1 MQYIKSKR
9 IYFEDGVKDGYLIIE
24 GKKIVGFVNSEA
36 VVDQYLDY
44 GNNRIIPG
52 IVDTHNHGTYGY
64 ELDKILETDEL
75 TKENIRNYMKA
86 LTYEGV
92 TSGLPTVTDTMKCV
106 GEVYKEG
113 YVGARML
120 GVHSEGPYLNRVG
133 ENGRPNPH
141 PDIDLAYVKQ
151 LYEDSQGLLKLMA
164 MAPEIPGS
172 DKAKDYLLSKGVK
185 LAYAHS
191 DLKSK
196 GAREAI
202 DSGYR
207 VATHTSNVMTGI
219 HHRDIGGLGVML
231 MDPRVQCEVICD
243 GLHVNLDFIEMMF
256 KIKDKSQFMMI
267 SDSVGL
273 AGIAPGRYDTGWL
286 TPLNVSEEGFL
297 RDDDGRLLGS
307 SKSVLY
313 GVGNLVEKVH
323 IPMEEVIKLCSLNA
337 ASYYGFGDVKGSI
350 KIGKDADF
358 VVISDDYKALSTFV
372 EGDKV
377 FDRSIQEP
385 KFDEQNFFR

>member
-120 GVHSEGPYLNRVG
+120 GVHSEGPY
-133 ENGRPNPH
+133 
-141 PDIDLAYVKQ
+141 
-151 LYEDSQGLLKLMA
+151 
-164 MAPEIPGS
+164 
-172 DKAKDYLLSKGVK
+172 
-185 LAYAHS
+185 
-191 DLKSK
+191 
-196 GAREAI
+196 
-202 DSGYR
+202 
-207 VATHTSNVMTGI
+207 
-219 HHRDIGGLGVML
+219 
-231 MDPRVQCEVICD
+231 
-243 GLHVNLDFIEMMF
+243 
-256 KIKDKSQFMMI
+256 
-267 SDSVGL
+267 
-273 AGIAPGRYDTGWL
+273 
-286 TPLNVSEEGFL
+286 
-297 RDDDGRLLGS
+297 
-307 SKSVLY
+307 
-313 GVGNLVEKVH
+313 
-323 IPMEEVIKLCSLNA
+323 
-337 ASYYGFGDVKGSI
+337 
-350 KIGKDADF
+350 
-358 VVISDDYKALSTFV
+358 
-372 EGDKV
+372 
-377 FDRSIQEP
+377 
-385 KFDEQNFFR
+385 